1 MHGEPTNFQKS
12 GPPELTKEEIE
23 NPQVIFE
30 SFFESFTLNEA
41 RLQLQE
47 AMELVVKKK
56 FGCREYSIEED
67 NVRFFFEKMEK
78 VVAAAW
84 LMRGGDRIL

>member
-30 SFFESFTLNEA
+30 SFFE
-41 RLQLQE
+41 RLEKL
-47 AMELVVKKK
+47 ME
-56 FGCREYSIEED
+56 
-67 NVRFFFEKMEK
+67 
-78 VVAAAW
+78 AAW
-84 LMRGGDRIL
+84 VMR